1 SFTSFIMFSASRVV
15 ALLAD
20 QLGIDSDLSSATREE
35 RKLAGTFAHLLKEAA
50 LDSLIYDE
58 NEELETVDPQ
68 DHGDYDPDWGEADLD
83 LVNDLPPPDRKRFI
97 FSMGAATL
105 ETILVAA
112 KDYRSTTMKAH
123 RTLDAMRKDYRF
135 IGNEY
140 DLRKLEQ
147 FAKEADEDSTR
158 RAGRIMGLQN
168 IANDLYKEVVE
179 AIEEG
184 YSIHDVDLQIM
195 ALNINRANNYV
206 TNFDASQSWVTRFKQ
221 KCRLGSRRVTK
232 FVSKKNFVN
241 DAKIKKEAD
250 EFVAGIKQE
259 MKTRPLNTICNADQ
273 SGFLKELHSKRS
285 LAPIGQKTVIRIVQS
300 TASLTHSYTVMPL
313 VFTDGSMGDY
323 LFVVLQEPGG
333 QFPKN
338 KAIFNAPNLIV
349 TAGTSHIMTKQ
360 HMKEWA
366 AK

>member
-1 SFTSFIMFSASRVV
+1 MFSASRVV

-105 ETILVAA
+105 ETV
-112 KDYRSTTMKAH
+112 S
-123 RTLDAMRKDYRF
+123 
-135 IGNEY
+135 
-140 DLRKLEQ
+140 
-147 FAKEADEDSTR
+147 
-158 RAGRIMGLQN
+158 
-168 IANDLYKEVVE
+168 
-179 AIEEG
+179 

-232 FVSKKNFVN
+232 FVSKKNFVT

-300 TASLTHSYTVMPL
+300 C
-313 VFTDGSMGDY
+313 VFTPSTPSSDLLILLDSWTSFRDKSAIDSSLPPGKLLNTRQIPAGATGICQPLDVFFFRPFKGLVRRIQTHAFKNY
-323 LFVVLQEPGG
+323 PEFVAFQRDNILKLISLSFRILRAP
-333 QFPKN
+333 QFQPM
-338 KAIFNAPNLIV
+338 I
-349 TAGTSHIMTKQ
+349 Q
-360 HMKEWA
+360 
-366 AK
+366 